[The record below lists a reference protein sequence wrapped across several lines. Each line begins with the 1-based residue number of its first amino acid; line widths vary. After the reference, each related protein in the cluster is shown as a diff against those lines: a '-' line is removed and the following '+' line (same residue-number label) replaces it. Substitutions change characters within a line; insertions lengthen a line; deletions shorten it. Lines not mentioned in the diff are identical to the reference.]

1 MKKVNKVFVTALSC
15 LLAATYVL
23 PVSAQDEVEKKE
35 SVYTVLNADGSVKS
49 ITVSDTLHSDSGF
62 NNYKDTSDLKDVENL
77 KSNDEVNSTSGG
89 YIWNTSDKEIYYQGT
104 STKELPLSVKITY
117 TLDGK
122 EITSDELVG
131 QSGHLVIKVNVTNSS
146 KQTYKANNK
155 TYNLVTP
162 FVTGLV
168 AMLDDDVFSNVSVNS
183 GTVTND
189 SSHSIIASVMVPGLK
204 SGLKQVLDTD
214 LMHKLEDYLIDEI
227 SIEADVTDYESPT
240 LMMAAATSTD
250 ALKEEFDD
258 IDEFSSIFDKL
269 DDLKEATNELIDG
282 TTSLYDGAV
291 KLNDGVGTLKD
302 GSDKLSSGA
311 ASLYKGADEL
321 ASGAISLR
329 DGLNKLSSKSDELRG
344 GMSQVAEGILATVN
358 SELKEAGYPEVTWAQ
373 VDTCIKDSNE
383 CIFNK
388 YANITVTDEQRA
400 AAKAEVTE
408 LVKAKVGESEQL
420 EKIVNSLLYMA
431 SENVDSS
438 KTIEQK
444 ITSASE
450 DLLKAQGL
458 LNSDAYKTATEYAS
472 ALTNTSTAFDFT
484 NADHPVN
491 TVLTS
496 IRGQQS
502 LNYTENDLKTTYAT
516 ILTKIKAAVKASTSQ
531 DIDDAT
537 AGFILAYACNNPIN
551 ADVLGNENLGN
562 AINKVLTSQTGDYT
576 CDDPYNDEMVSQVVK
591 AAYTSAVINTSL
603 DAIYASVIST
613 IVNTLVGEDA
623 TDEVKEAAKSNATTV
638 FAYAVA
644 KHNGTY
650 DTSNYTPNSYFMEYA
665 NDLTTMKNI
674 QTIMTKANSEEAKNV
689 IDSVLTKAVKET
701 LNSEMLTAEKTLT
714 SVRSLVIGVN
724 SYTAGVDEAYA
735 GSKTLADG
743 TSSLVSGS
751 KQLREGIDTLNSG
764 VATLKDGSQTL
775 ADGAKTLKEG
785 MQKYNDEAISKLTE
799 STRITSLQEASN
811 LLEAMSNSEDNY
823 NNFSGISEGTEG
835 SIKFVFKIEGSKA
848 TKKEDTTTETTNEKV
863 SFWQRI
869 VNLFK
874 H

>member
-15 LLAATYVL
+15 LLATTYVL

-227 SIEADVTDYESPT
+227 SIEADVTNYESPT
-240 LMMAAATSTD
+240 LMMAAATSADT
-250 ALKEEFDD
+250 LKEEFDD

-311 ASLYKGADEL
+311 ASLYKGADKL

-329 DGLNKLSSKSDELRG
+329 DGLNTLSNESDKLRG

-388 YANITVTDEQRA
+388 YANITVTDDQRA
-400 AAKAEVTE
+400 AAKVEVTE

-431 SENVDSS
+431 SQNVDSS
-438 KTIEQK
+438 KTVEQK

-472 ALTNTSTAFDFT
+472 ALTSTTTAFDFT
-484 NADHPVN
+484 DASHPVN
-491 TVLTS
+491 KVLTS
-496 IRGQQS
+496 IREQQS

-516 ILTKIKAAVKASTSQ
+516 ILGKIKAAVKSSTSQ
-531 DIDDAT
+531 DINDTT

-551 ADVLGNENLGN
+551 AEVLGNENLGN

-591 AAYTSAVINTSL
+591 AAYTSAVTNTGL
-603 DAIYASVIST
+603 DTIYASVISS

-623 TDEVKEAAKSNATTV
+623 TEEVKEATKSNAVTV
-638 FAYAVA
+638 FAYAVT

-674 QTIMTKANSEEAKNV
+674 QTIMSKANSEEAKDTINN
-689 IDSVLTKAVKET
+689 VLTKAVKET
-701 LNSEMLTAEKTLT
+701 LNSEMLTAEKSLT
-714 SVRSLVIGVN
+714 GVRSLVIGVN
-724 SYTAGVDEAYA
+724 SYTAGVDSAYA

>member
-431 SENVDSS
+431 SQNVDSS
-438 KTIEQK
+438 KTVEQK

-496 IRGQQS
+496 IREQQS

-623 TDEVKEAAKSNATTV
+623 TDEVKEAAKSNAVTV
-638 FAYAVA
+638 FAYAVT